1 MLQRLA
7 IQNLAIIDA
16 VTLDFDSG
24 FSALTGE
31 TGAGKSILIDALGLL
46 MGARADTQL
55 VRSGRERADVS
66 GEFSL
71 KGRADLQGWL
81 EAQECLDAD
90 DPQHL
95 LLRRVVYAEG
105 RTRAFINGQPVNLN
119 VLRELGEQLI
129 EIFGQSESQTLL
141 KPEIQ
146 RALLDDY
153 AGHEPL
159 LDAARGAAE
168 RVQQV
173 ERDIAALRIAAA
185 QDPAQVEF
193 LRFQV
198 RELEALKLGENEIE
212 QLDQEH
218 RRLANAQEL
227 LADGQTALE
236 LLTLGDSSAD
246 AQLGQ
251 ALALLAGLSAL
262 DGSLEEALQL
272 ATTAQ
277 AQAREAADGLRRALD
292 RLDAEPDR
300 LDQLERRLQAIHD
313 IARKHRVKPADLPAL
328 MRTLDASLQGLEG
341 AAGQL
346 DALEIEH
353 KRALDHYRSAATA
366 LHESRQAAAERLSSS
381 ATDTVRPLGM
391 AHARFEIRVLAE
403 DPLVVRPHGNDEVR
417 FDFSANPGQA
427 PRPLARVAS
436 GGELSRVSLA
446 LQVVALQHKG
456 VGTLVFD
463 EVDAGISGAVADI
476 VGQQLQ
482 RLGTQRQVF
491 CVTHLAQV
499 AAQADRHY
507 AIRKRVEDGETYTE
521 VEALSEPQRVDEL
534 ARMQGGT
541 DVGAAARRHAAE
553 LRRRAQ
559 R

>member
-173 ERDIAALRIAAA
+173 ERDISALLTPAA

>member
-173 ERDIAALRIAAA
+173 ERDIAALRSPRPGASG
-185 QDPAQVEF
+185 V
-193 LRFQV
+193 
-198 RELEALKLGENEIE
+198 
-212 QLDQEH
+212 
-218 RRLANAQEL
+218 
-227 LADGQTALE
+227 
-236 LLTLGDSSAD
+236 
-246 AQLGQ
+246 
-251 ALALLAGLSAL
+251 SAL
-262 DGSLEEALQL
+262 PGSR
-272 ATTAQ
+272 TGG
-277 AQAREAADGLRRALD
+277 AQAR
-292 RLDAEPDR
+292 
-300 LDQLERRLQAIHD
+300 
-313 IARKHRVKPADLPAL
+313 
-328 MRTLDASLQGLEG
+328 
-341 AAGQL
+341 
-346 DALEIEH
+346 
-353 KRALDHYRSAATA
+353 
-366 LHESRQAAAERLSSS
+366 
-381 ATDTVRPLGM
+381 
-391 AHARFEIRVLAE
+391 
-403 DPLVVRPHGNDEVR
+403 
-417 FDFSANPGQA
+417 
-427 PRPLARVAS
+427 
-436 GGELSRVSLA
+436 
-446 LQVVALQHKG
+446 
-456 VGTLVFD
+456 
-463 EVDAGISGAVADI
+463 
-476 VGQQLQ
+476 
-482 RLGTQRQVF
+482 
-491 CVTHLAQV
+491 
-499 AAQADRHY
+499 
-507 AIRKRVEDGETYTE
+507 
-521 VEALSEPQRVDEL
+521 
-534 ARMQGGT
+534 
-541 DVGAAARRHAAE
+541 
-553 LRRRAQ
+553 
-559 R
+559 

>member
-1 MLQRLA
+1 
-7 IQNLAIIDA
+7 
-16 VTLDFDSG
+16 
-24 FSALTGE
+24 
-31 TGAGKSILIDALGLL
+31 
-46 MGARADTQL
+46 
-55 VRSGRERADVS
+55 
-66 GEFSL
+66 
-71 KGRADLQGWL
+71 
-81 EAQECLDAD
+81 
-90 DPQHL
+90 
-95 LLRRVVYAEG
+95 
-105 RTRAFINGQPVNLN
+105 
-119 VLRELGEQLI
+119 
-129 EIFGQSESQTLL
+129 
-141 KPEIQ
+141 
-146 RALLDDY
+146 
-153 AGHEPL
+153 
-159 LDAARGAAE
+159 
-168 RVQQV
+168 
-173 ERDIAALRIAAA
+173 
-185 QDPAQVEF
+185 
-193 LRFQV
+193 
-198 RELEALKLGENEIE
+198 
-212 QLDQEH
+212 
-218 RRLANAQEL
+218 
-227 LADGQTALE
+227 
-236 LLTLGDSSAD
+236 
-246 AQLGQ
+246 
-251 ALALLAGLSAL
+251 
-262 DGSLEEALQL
+262 
-272 ATTAQ
+272 
-277 AQAREAADGLRRALD
+277 
-292 RLDAEPDR
+292 
-300 LDQLERRLQAIHD
+300 
-313 IARKHRVKPADLPAL
+313 VKPADLPAL

>member
-173 ERDIAALRIAAA
+173 ERDIAVVGRGPA

>member
-173 ERDIAALRIAAA
+173 ERDIAALRSAAA

>member
-1 MLQRLA
+1 MLKRLA

-16 VTLDFDSG
+16 ITLDFETG

-71 KGRADLQGWL
+71 KGRPDLQGWL
-81 EAQECLDAD
+81 EGQECLDPD
-90 DPQHL
+90 DPEHL

-105 RTRAFINGQPVNLN
+105 RTRAFINGQSVNLN
-119 VLRELGEQLI
+119 TLRELGEQLI

-153 AGHEPL
+153 AEHAPL
-159 LDAARGAAE
+159 LEAVRTAAE
-168 RVQQV
+168 RVLQV
-173 ERDIAALRIAAA
+173 ERDIAALRSAAA
-185 QDPAQVEF
+185 QDPTQVEF

-198 RELEALKLGENEIE
+198 RELEALKLGENEVE

-218 RRLANAQEL
+218 RRLANAQQL
-227 LADGQTALE
+227 LADGQAALE
-236 LLTLGDSSAD
+236 LLSLGDSSAD

-251 ALALLAGLSAL
+251 ALGLLASLSEL
-262 DGSLEEALQL
+262 DGSLDEALQL
-272 ATTAQ
+272 ASTAQ
-277 AQAREAADGLRRALD
+277 VQAREAADGLRRALD

-300 LDQLERRLQAIHD
+300 LDQLERRLQAIQD
-313 IARKHRVKPADLPAL
+313 IARKHRVRPAELPSL
-328 MRTLDASLQGLEG
+328 TRTLEASLEAVEG
-341 AAGQL
+341 AAGRL
-346 DALEIEH
+346 EALEIERT
-353 KRALDHYRSAATA
+353 RALDQYRSAAAA
-366 LHESRQAAAERLSSS
+366 LHDSRRAAAQRFSS
-381 ATDTVRPLGM
+381 ATTEHVRPLGM
-391 AHARFEIRVLAE
+391 AHARFETLVLAE
-403 DPLVVRPHGNDEVR
+403 DPPVVRPHGNDEVR
-417 FDFSANPGQA
+417 FDFSANPGQV

-507 AIRKRVEDGETYTE
+507 AIRKRVEAGETYTE

-541 DVGAAARRHAAE
+541 DVGTAARRHAAE

>member
-1 MLQRLA
+1 MLKRLT
-7 IQNLAIIDA
+7 IHNLAIIDA
-16 VTLDFDSG
+16 VTLDFEQG

-71 KGRADLQGWL
+71 SGRDDLLGWL
-81 EAQECLDAD
+81 AAQECLDPD
-90 DPQHL
+90 EPQHL

-105 RTRAFINGQPVNLN
+105 RTRAFINGQSVNLN
-119 VLRELGEQLI
+119 LLRELGEQLI

-146 RALLDDY
+146 RGLLDDY
-153 AGHEPL
+153 AGHESL
-159 LDAARGAAE
+159 LQAVGEAAARVNAL
-168 RVQQV
+168 
-173 ERDIAALRIAAA
+173 ERDITALRGAAA
-185 QDPAQVEF
+185 QDPAQLEF

-198 RELEALKLGENEIE
+198 RELSALALGEDEVE
-212 QLDQEH
+212 QLDREH
-218 RRLANAQEL
+218 RRLANAQQL
-227 LADGQTALE
+227 MADGHAALE
-236 LLTLGDSSAD
+236 RLTLGDGSAD
-246 AQLGQ
+246 AQLGA
-251 ALALLAGLSAL
+251 ALALLGGLSEL
-262 DGSLEEALQL
+262 DASLDEALQL
-272 ATTAQ
+272 AATAQ
-277 AQAREAADGLRRALD
+277 AQARDAADGLRRALD

-313 IARKHRVKPADLPAL
+313 LARKHRVKATDLPAL
-328 MRTLDASLQGLEG
+328 LRTLESSLEAVEG
-341 AAGQL
+341 AAGRL
-346 DALEIEH
+346 DALQA
-353 KRALDHYRSAATA
+353 RRDAALAAYASAAQA
-366 LHESRQAAAERLSSS
+366 LHDSRKAAAARLAAA
-381 ATDTVRPLGM
+381 ATDKVRPLGM
-391 AHARFEIRVLAE
+391 AHARFEIAVRAE
-403 DPLVVRPHGNDEVR
+403 ASTSVRAHGSDEVR
-417 FDFSANPGQA
+417 FDFTANPGQA

-463 EVDAGISGAVADI
+463 EVDAGISGAVAEI

-482 RLGTQRQVF
+482 SLGAQRQVF

-499 AAQADRHY
+499 AAQADQHY
-507 AIRKRVEDGETYTE
+507 AIRKRVEAGETYTD
-521 VEALSEPQRVDEL
+521 VTLLAAAQRVEEL

-541 DVGAAARRHAAE
+541 EVGSAARKHAAE
-553 LRRRAQ
+553 LLRRGQ

>member
-173 ERDIAALRIAAA
+173 ERDIAAVRSAAA

>member
-173 ERDIAALRIAAA
+173 ERDIAGVRGGAA